1 MKYSF
6 FLLLILFMHSTNAQ
20 DLSKHQW
27 NDRILLVLSEDFENS
42 KIPLEFFNQ
51 IKELKENRD
60 GFKDRKVVIYNV
72 LPTEYQF
79 INTINRKETDWI
91 QSDSLFISFNQEKA
105 PFKVILIGLD
115 STIKAT
121 QTDFFSSKELFAII
135 DGMPMRKAEMKSRN

>member
-1 MKYSF
+1 
-6 FLLLILFMHSTNAQ
+6 MHSTNAQ

-27 NDRILLVLSEDFENS
+27 ENRILLVISEDFENG
-42 KIPLEFFNQ
+42 KIPLKYFNQ

-60 GFKDRKVVIYNV
+60 GLKDRKLVIYSV
-72 LPTEYQF
+72 LPTAYQF
-79 INTINRKETDWI
+79 TNTINRKETDWI
-91 QSDSLFISFNQEKA
+91 KSGSLFVSFNQEKA

-115 STIKAT
+115 GTIKET

>member
-6 FLLLILFMHSTNAQ
+6 FLLFILLMHSTNAQ

-27 NDRILLVLSEDFENS
+27 NDRILLVLSEDFENG
-42 KIPLEFFNQ
+42 KIPLEYFNQ
-51 IKELKENRD
+51 IKELNKNHD
-60 GFKDRKVVIYNV
+60 GLKDRKTVVYSV

-79 INTINRKETDWI
+79 INPINHKETDWI
-91 QSDSLFISFNQEKA
+91 KSDSLFVSFNQEKE

-115 STIKAT
+115 GTIKLT
-121 QTDFFSSKELFAII
+121 RTDFFSSKELFAII